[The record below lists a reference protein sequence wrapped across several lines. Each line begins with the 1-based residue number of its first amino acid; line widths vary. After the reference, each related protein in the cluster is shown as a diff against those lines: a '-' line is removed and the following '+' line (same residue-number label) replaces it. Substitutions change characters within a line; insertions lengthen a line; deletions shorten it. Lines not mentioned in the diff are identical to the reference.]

1 MPRPAPVTTAREP
14 AKPAPLPAPL
24 YQQVKQHIVA
34 RVLSGEWVDGARLPS
49 EQELVAALGVSR
61 MTVHRAL
68 RELSA
73 EGLVA
78 RVQGVGTFVASCRP
92 RSALIE
98 IRDIAEEI
106 VARGHRHRARV
117 AGLTALR
124 AGIELAAGL
133 DLKPGARVFHS
144 VVVHYEDDLPV
155 QLEER
160 FVTPAFAPA
169 YLEQDFERQ
178 TTTRYLQG
186 IAPATEVE
194 QVVFAVTPEARI
206 CELLD
211 IGADEA
217 CLLLTRRTWVAGIPA
232 TKSLFIYPG
241 SRYSLGSRYKLANR
255 QPL

>member
-1 MPRPAPVTTAREP
+1 MSLREP
-14 AKPAPLPAPL
+14 TKPAPL
-24 YQQVKQHIVA
+24 YEQVKQHILA
-34 RVLSGEWVDGARLPS
+34 RVLSGEWAGGARLPS
-49 EQELVAALGVSR
+49 EQELVASLGVSR

-73 EGLVA
+73 AGLVS
-78 RVQGVGTFVASCRP
+78 RIQGVGTFVANRQP
-92 RSALIE
+92 RSALLE
-98 IRDIAEEI
+98 IRDIAEDI

-117 AGLTALR
+117 A
-124 AGIELAAGL
+124 ELAALRSSIELSAGF
-133 DLKPGARVFHS
+133 DLRPGARIFHS

-178 TTTRYLQG
+178 TTTRYLHG

-194 QVVFAVTPEARI
+194 QVVFAVTPDARI

-211 IGADEA
+211 IGAEEA
-217 CLLLTRRTWVAGIPA
+217 CLLLTRRTWVAGAPA

-241 SRYSLGSRYKLANR
+241 SRYSLGSRYKVANG
-255 QPL
+255 QLL